1 MKTWLFTWNPN
12 NYKWDDQIYGYK
24 ELRKDISQTG
34 CAFGKWSCGV
44 NKSICKG
51 DRIFLIR
58 LGANARGIVASGFA
72 ETGVFEGSHWDLQ
85 KAAEGA
91 VTRRIYI
98 RFDKI
103 LNIDAD
109 ELLPYEKLQYIDHHY
124 HWSPQGSGV
133 SIPDDTA
140 TRLEIHWKTYR
151 CSI

>member
-1 MKTWLFTWNPN
+1 MKSWLFVWNPN
-12 NYKWDDQIYGYK
+12 NYKWDDQTYGYN
-24 ELRKDISQTG
+24 ELRNDISQLR

-58 LGANARGIVASGFA
+58 LGVKARGIVASGFA
-72 ETGVFEGSHWDLQ
+72 ETEVFEGSHWDHQ
-85 KAAEGA
+85 KAAEGV

-109 ELLPYEKLQYIDHHY
+109 EFLPYEKLQYIDHHY

-133 SIPDDTA
+133 SIPDDTVA
-140 TRLEIHWKTYR
+140 RLEVHWKTYR
-151 CSI
+151 